1 MEKQGKWLLCP
12 VSNGKTRVWMREDTE
27 LIHFQLFCPKC
38 KQERLINVKQFHITL
53 VPEPEAK
60 AQSR

>member
-1 MEKQGKWLLCP
+1 MLCP
-12 VSNGKTRVWMREDTE
+12 VCNGKTRVWMREDTE